1 MTLLKLAYATQR
13 SLWWRMV
20 EFPGAAYDMFNDGS
34 LVTLCEP
41 LVVCFTATDY
51 DDYGNYRFCPLSL
64 WNLWLTALNWWLS
77 TISYVELPERFQLV
91 VYDVSC
97 FPSTC
102 LDGDFPQVFWFQTD
116 VGRDCVCVCGYVW
129 TWASARFDMVGGLE
143 HFLFSIIFP

>member
-13 SLWWRMV
+13 SLWWSMV

-64 WNLWLTALNWWLS
+64 WNLWLTALKWWFS

-102 LDGDFPQVFWFQTD
+102 LDGDFPQVFLFGWVDSRQMLA
-116 VGRDCVCVCGYVW
+116 VIVCVDMFEHGVAQDLIWLVVW
-129 TWASARFDMVGGLE
+129 N
-143 HFLFSIIFP
+143 IFYFP